1 MSPQLS
7 HRMVSMHAR
16 TGSNQ
21 TYDGSV
27 CYTQHDL
34 AYHYP
39 DIELNKGYWFI
50 PPGYQPSIWK
60 RLHRPKLEDT
70 VSGSLGTDFLNVGPV
85 LLTRSSVHKWP
96 PGKGCNSVCKVPPD
110 KPPGYWLLVGGSN
123 APPDSN
129 SKILNNLN
137 MRNRSLIPKSR
148 ERSDRHGGR
157 WGDKNIRR

>member
-27 CYTQHDL
+27 CYIQHDL

-50 PPGYQPSIWK
+50 PPGCQPSTWK
-60 RLHRPKLEDT
+60 RLHLPTLEDT
-70 VSGSLGTDFLNVGPV
+70 VPGSLGANPLIVGPV
-85 LLTRSSVHKWP
+85 LPTRSSVHKWP
-96 PGKGCNSVCKVPPD
+96 PGKGCNSVRKVPPD

-148 ERSDRHGGR
+148 ERSDRQGGR